1 MVSIREANAADLA
14 QIVSVH
20 ERCFPGF
27 LMTMLGRTFL
37 GAYYK
42 TSFDYAGT
50 VALVALEEGDTVG
63 FVVGYVAPQEF
74 YALLRRRRW
83 RLASSAIRAVM
94 CSPSLLPRVF
104 GNMQRM
110 SRAAKPSSTS
120 RLGTELAAIGVIP
133 EASGKGLGKAL
144 VCAFVQRASALK
156 AEYVNLT
163 TDAEDN
169 DEVNVFYQKLG
180 FTRSKAFLAP
190 AGRLLNEYVLR
201 LEGRSG

>member
-14 QIVSVH
+14 QIVSAH

-27 LMTMLGRTFL
+27 LMTMLGSAFL
-37 GAYYK
+37 GAYYR

-50 VALVALEEGDTVG
+50 VALVAQEGGDTVG
-63 FVVGYVAPQEF
+63 FVVGYVAPQKF
-74 YALLRRRRW
+74 YALLRKRRW
-83 RLASSAIRAVM
+83 RLASSAIRAVLR
-94 CSPSLLPRVF
+94 SPSSFPRVF

-110 SRAAKPSSTS
+110 SGAARPSTTS

-133 EASGKGLGKAL
+133 EASRKGLGKAL
-144 VCAFVQRASALK
+144 VRNFVQRAGALK
-156 AEYVNLT
+156 AEYVHLT
-163 TDAEDN
+163 TDAENN

-180 FTRSKAFLAP
+180 FARSKAFAAP
-190 AGRLLNEYVLR
+190 GGRLLNEYVLF